1 MTLYRFKFT
10 PSELYTAAPEQLS
23 MVLIPEFNPTPE
35 SSNEVS
41 YDSTGSCP
49 VFLGGKDWVWEVKIR
64 ICYGEFFDV
73 PYRHVG
79 ILPHECIQE
88 KVLAKGFLHQRK
100 ILTQYLVGTLH
111 ATHFYW
117 RESCRLI

>member
-1 MTLYRFKFT
+1 MIAQDHVQFSWVVRIGSGRSR
-10 PSELYTAAPEQLS
+10 SEFV
-23 MVLIPEFNPTPE
+23 MGN
-35 SSNEVS
+35 
-41 YDSTGSCP
+41 
-49 VFLGGKDWVWEVKIR
+49 
-64 ICYGEFFDV
+64 FFDV